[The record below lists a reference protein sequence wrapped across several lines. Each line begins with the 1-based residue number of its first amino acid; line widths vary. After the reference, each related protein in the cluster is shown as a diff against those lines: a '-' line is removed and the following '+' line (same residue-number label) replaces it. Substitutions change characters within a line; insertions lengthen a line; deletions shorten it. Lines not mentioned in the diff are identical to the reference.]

1 MFGFVAVSAKSLR
14 FGGKGGHYSAGRAVI
29 YGLPGNYFAGPYLGP
44 GPVA

>member
-14 FGGKGGHYSAGRAVI
+14 FDGKDGHYSAGRAVI